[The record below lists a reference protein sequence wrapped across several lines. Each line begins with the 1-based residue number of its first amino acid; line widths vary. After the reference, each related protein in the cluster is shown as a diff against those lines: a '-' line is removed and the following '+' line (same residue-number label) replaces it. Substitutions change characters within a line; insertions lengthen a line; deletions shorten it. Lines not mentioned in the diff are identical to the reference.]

1 MKLNS
6 IFKRRSIRKYV
17 DDPISDEDLDRIIEA
32 GQCAPTAMGKRPW
45 HFIVIRK
52 REILD
57 RIPKIHP
64 YAKMV
69 SESNLAVIVCGD
81 TRIQNVEGYMSQ
93 DLSAAT
99 QNILL
104 EATDLGIGSV
114 WCGIYPRTGRISGF
128 RELLNIP
135 EEIVPF
141 SLIVL
146 GYPAVEPE
154 YRDRFDPERIHRE
167 GW

>member
-1 MKLNS
+1 MNS
-6 IFKRRSIRKYV
+6 IFKRRSIRNYTE
-17 DDPISDEDLDRIIEA
+17 DPISDEDLDQIMKA

-45 HFIVIRK
+45 HFISVRS

-57 RIPKIHP
+57 QIPKIHP
-64 YAKMV
+64 FAKMA
-69 SESNLAVIVCGD
+69 SGSNLAVIVCGD

-99 QNILL
+99 QNILI

-114 WCGIYPRTGRISGF
+114 WCGIYPRAGRISGF
-128 RELLNIP
+128 RNLLNIP
-135 EEIVPF
+135 EEIIPF
-141 SLIVL
+141 SLIVM
-146 GYPAVEPE
+146 GYPAEVPE
-154 YRDRFDPERIHRE
+154 DRDRYDPERVHYE

>member
-1 MKLNS
+1 MNS
-6 IFKRRSIRKYV
+6 IFERRSIRKYTR
-17 DDPISDEDLDRIIEA
+17 DTISDDDLDLILKA

-45 HFIVIRK
+45 HFIAIRSRK
-52 REILD
+52 ILAE
-57 RIPKIHP
+57 IPKIHP
-64 YAKMV
+64 FAKMAE
-69 SESNLAVIVCGD
+69 ESNLAIVVCGD

-104 EATDLGIGSV
+104 EAAELGIGSV
-114 WCGIYPRTGRISGF
+114 WCGIYPRTNRIAKF

-135 EEIVPF
+135 EEIIPF
-141 SLIVL
+141 SLVIL
-146 GYPAVEPE
+146 GYPAEVPE
-154 YRDRFDPERIHRE
+154 EKDRFDPARVHQE